1 MGDPLAD
8 RERLVDAADLFAE
21 KVDVLLDRVVDSLM
35 GPARASSAEQLHA
48 DSTARVLT
56 RIALA
61 HLAGISPL
69 LDVQRALREGLSWE
83 QIGDAAGTDA
93 AGARAQWST
102 EPLTESKADSRPRR
116 RRSVDEHQMSMW

>member
-1 MGDPLAD
+1 MGEPWAD

-35 GPARASSAEQLHA
+35 GPARAGSAEELHA

-61 HLAGISPL
+61 HLAGTSPA
-69 LDVQRALREGLSWE
+69 LDVQRALREGLTWE
-83 QIGDAAGTDA
+83 QVGAAAGTDA
-93 AGARAQWST
+93 AGARARWST
-102 EPLTESKADSRPRR
+102 EPPTERKVDSRPRR
-116 RRSVDEHQMSMW
+116 RRSSDDQQISMW